1 MTGIINEKIP
11 MPPIKPDFK
20 YPIEFWSEI
29 VMHLDQKAKVISDDY
44 GWGKINLTLIIQG
57 GKVTQVVFNDEIRV
71 SKLEEKLYPREDIHK
86 PTLDTK

>member
-1 MTGIINEKIP
+1 MPGILDEKVP
-11 MPPIKPDFK
+11 MPPTKTNFR

-29 VMHLDQKAKVISDDY
+29 VMHLDKKAQIIADDY

-71 SKLEEKLYPREDIHK
+71 SKLEEKLTLQKAHE
-86 PTLDTK
+86 PTTDAK